1 MLQDYWELTSTV
13 CLGINY
19 LINWGKY
26 FDLKRPL
33 FFLITFFAVSSVLAQ
48 DNNDFEG
55 TFTTRHMRTA
65 NKGDLT
71 NFSGAVSYGF
81 LKYKKS
87 VNDWLTF
94 GGQVNG
100 LIHYGLDNIT
110 KRDALTGSGPIFE
123 ANLWA
128 PNYLDGRVEGTLSQ
142 LYADLNFGDHSLTIG
157 RFLQQTP
164 IINPEP
170 WPFPNALQGLW
181 YKYNSEQFKFQ
192 FGYVD
197 RIAPR
202 FTGRFDNIGETIGL
216 AATGFSIEGL
226 PSRYPG
232 NVNSNYLLISNL
244 NVKLNNEIVVDIWN
258 YYADNVFNTF
268 LIEPTLKLENSLTLK
283 GMFMLQTRVGNG
295 GNMDPTAAY
304 VRGGTNAVYLGLRA
318 EKKYD
323 NHSFQFNIS
332 VIGPDGRFQLPR
344 EWGLEPFYTFQRRT
358 RVEGL
363 SNVTALMAKWTR
375 NWSNEKRDLRFFTS
389 LGGHITPAPEGFV
402 QNKLG
407 LPPHMHLDAS
417 LKYSPKAGSFKGL
430 SAELYLAQR
439 FLVGRGVVFENY
451 RINRVDFFH
460 SDLILAY
467 TF

>member
-1 MLQDYWELTSTV
+1 MKLT
-13 CLGINY
+13 L
-19 LINWGKY
+19 L
-26 FDLKRPL
+26 
-33 FFLITFFAVSSVLAQ
+33 FLITFLVVSSALAQ
-48 DNNDFEG
+48 DQSDFDG
-55 TFTTRHMRTA
+55 TFTTRYMRTA
-65 NKGDLT
+65 NKGSLAD
-71 NFSGAVSYGF
+71 FSGAVSYGF
-81 LKYKKS
+81 LKYEKGL
-87 VNDWLTF
+87 NDWLTF

-110 KRDALTGSGPIFE
+110 KRDAQTGSGPIFE
-123 ANLWA
+123 ANLWH

-142 LYADLNFGDHSLTIG
+142 LYADLNFGNHRITIG

-164 IINPEP
+164 IVNPEP
-170 WPFPNALQGLW
+170 WPFPNAMQGLW
-181 YKYNSEQFKFQ
+181 YKYDNERFKFQ
-192 FGYVD
+192 FGYID

-202 FTGRFDNIGETIGL
+202 FTGRFDNIGGTIGL
-216 AATGFSIEGL
+216 AATGVNTGGS

-232 NVNSNYLLISNL
+232 NVNSDYLLISNL
-244 NVKLNNEIVVDIWN
+244 NFKLNNQIEIDIWN

-268 LIEPTLKLENSLTLK
+268 LIEPTLKLQNALTLK
-283 GMFMLQTRVGNG
+283 GMFMLQTRVGDG
-295 GNMDPTAAY
+295 GNVNPILAY
-304 VRGGTNAVYLGLRA
+304 VRGGTNGVYLGLRA

-323 NHSFQFNIS
+323 NHSFQFNVS
-332 VIGPDGRFQLPR
+332 VIGLDGRLQLPR

-389 LGGHITPAPEGFV
+389 LGGHITPAPEEFNK
-402 QNKLG
+402 NKLG

-417 LKYSPKAGSFKGL
+417 IKYSPKAGSFKGL
-430 SAELYLAQR
+430 SAELYLAKR
-439 FLVGRGVVFENY
+439 FSVGNEIVFENY
-451 RINRVDFFH
+451 RINRIDFFH

>member
-1 MLQDYWELTSTV
+1 MKRTLL
-13 CLGINY
+13 Y
-19 LINWGKY
+19 L
-26 FDLKRPL
+26 LV
-33 FFLITFFAVSSVLAQ
+33 FFTVSSAVAQ
-48 DNNDFEG
+48 EQNEFG
-55 TFTTRHMRTA
+55 GAFKTRYMRTA
-65 NKGDLT
+65 NKGSLA
-71 NFSGAVSYGF
+71 NFSGTVSYGF
-81 LKYKKS
+81 LKYEKG

-110 KRDALTGSGPIFE
+110 KRDALTGSGPIYE
-123 ANLWA
+123 ANLWH
-128 PNYLDGRVEGTLSQ
+128 PSYLDGRVEGTLSQ
-142 LYADLNFGDHSLTIG
+142 LYANLNFGDHSFTIG

-181 YKYNSEQFKFQ
+181 YAYDNERFKFQ
-192 FGYVD
+192 FGFVD

-216 AATGFSIEGL
+216 AATGVSMDGS

-244 NVKLNNEIVVDIWN
+244 NFKLNDRATVDVWN

-268 LIEPTLKLENSLTLK
+268 LIEPTFKLENSLTLK
-283 GMFMLQTRVGNG
+283 GMFMYQTRVGDG
-295 GNMDPTAAY
+295 GNVDPTLAY
-304 VRGGTNAVYLGLRA
+304 VQDGTNAVYLGLRA
-318 EKKYD
+318 EKKFD
-323 NHSFQFNIS
+323 NSAFQFNIS

-358 RVEGL
+358 RVEGMR
-363 SNVTALMAKWTR
+363 SVTSIMAKWTR
-375 NWSNEKRDLRFFTS
+375 NWDSEGRSTVFFTS
-389 LGGHITPAPEGFV
+389 LGWHKTANPLDTYR
-402 QNKLG
+402 NKLG
-407 LPPHMHLDAS
+407 LPPHLHWGAS
-417 LKYSPKAGSFKGL
+417 LKRTLKGGTFNGL
-430 SAELYLAQR
+430 SMELYLALR
-439 FLVGRGVVFENY
+439 TITGPEVANEAF
-451 RINRVDFFH
+451 RINRGDFFH